1 MGSLVAVT
9 GGTGF
14 VGSHV
19 VEALLAAGWRVRA
32 LVRRPAS
39 PGWLRGLNVELVE
52 GDVRDPGPL
61 PGLVDGASAVVH
73 VAGKTAARSLEEY
86 RAANAGGTANLVAAC
101 RASAPGAHFV
111 LVSSQAA
118 AGPARG
124 GVPVKPSDPARP
136 VSSYGISKRE
146 GEVAVERSGLSFTIL
161 RPSAIYGPRE
171 TAIRD
176 LFVAASR
183 GFAPVLAGGRARV
196 QLVFV
201 LDVAAAVGAA
211 LRRGGRGETLF
222 AAHPEVLDYRQIAE
236 RLASLRTPPARLVP
250 VPAAAVRAAG
260 WLAGM
265 ASRLGAAPPVFS
277 SEKAEEML
285 QDAWLCDVSETQAA
299 LGEPLRTGF
308 AAGARQTWDWYR
320 REGIISR

>member
-32 LVRRPAS
+32 LARRPES
-39 PGWLRGLNVELVE
+39 PGWLRGLNVEVVP
-52 GDVRDPGPL
+52 GDVRDRSGL
-61 PGLVDGASAVVH
+61 PRLVEGASAVVH

-86 RAANAGGTANLVAAC
+86 RASNAAGTANLVDAC
-101 RASAPGAHFV
+101 RAESPGAHFV
-111 LVSSQAA
+111 LVSSLAA
-118 AGPARG
+118 AGPAAG
-124 GVPVKPSDPARP
+124 GVPVRPSDPARP
-136 VSSYGISKRE
+136 VSSYGLSKRE
-146 GEVAVERSGLSFTIL
+146 GEIAVEGSGLSFTIL
-161 RPSAIYGPRE
+161 RPSAVYGPRE

-183 GFAPVLAGGRARV
+183 GFAPVLAGGTPRV
-196 QLVFV
+196 QLVYV
-201 LDVAAAVGAA
+201 LDVAAAIGAA
-211 LRRGGRGETLF
+211 LRRGGRCETFF
-222 AAHPEVLDYRQIAE
+222 AAHPEVLDYRQVAE

-250 VPAAAVRAAG
+250 VPAAAIRAAG

-265 ASRLGAAPPVFS
+265 ATRLGGAPPVFN
-277 SEKAEEML
+277 SEKAGEML
-285 QDAWLCDVSETQAA
+285 QEAWLCDVSATQAA
-299 LGEPLRTGF
+299 LGEPLRTPF

-320 REGIISR
+320 REGVIGR